1 MLEGDSCIGILE
13 LNLVGRYLRD
23 WLAGMVLLG
32 VAVLAYMLIQS
43 NEQTWS
49 LQDEIAQTDIQL
61 MKERAGK
68 Y

>member
-23 WLAGMVLLG
+23 WLAGMALLG

-49 LQDEIAQTDIQL
+49 LQD
-61 MKERAGK
+61 R
-68 Y
+68 

>member
-1 MLEGDSCIGILE
+1 M
-13 LNLVGRYLRD
+13 GRYLRD
-23 WLAGMVLLG
+23 WLAGMALLG